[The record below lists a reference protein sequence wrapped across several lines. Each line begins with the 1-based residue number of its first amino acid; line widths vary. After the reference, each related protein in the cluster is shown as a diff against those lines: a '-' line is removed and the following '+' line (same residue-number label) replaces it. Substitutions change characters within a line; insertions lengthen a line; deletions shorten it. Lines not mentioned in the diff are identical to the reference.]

1 MCRCGKPACFTHKQT
16 VDPSRVILPPT
27 AEPVSYTLDL
37 KLRIDDHAFDGT
49 VDVIVDVRVDGLNEL
64 VLNAKDL
71 TVASARFGGVG
82 DATAIAL
89 DEAKSTLTLRFAA
102 PLPRGR
108 GELSVAF
115 AGVLN
120 NQMCGFYRSTY
131 TDRAGAEK
139 LMASTQFESVDAR
152 RCFPCWDEPSRKA
165 TFTCSL
171 RVPTH
176 MTALSNMPESAAA
189 VAHEDGT
196 KTVAFAPTPRMSS
209 CARPSRPPTAP

>member
-49 VDVIVDVRVDGLNEL
+49 VDVIVDVRVDGVKEL

-71 TVASARFGGVG
+71 TVASASFGGVG

-89 DEAKSTLTLRFAA
+89 DEAKSTVKFSFAK

-108 GELSVAF
+108 EHRNGPKLRTDCVTVLSV
-115 AGVLN
+115 
-120 NQMCGFYRSTY
+120 
-131 TDRAGAEK
+131 
-139 LMASTQFESVDAR
+139 
-152 RCFPCWDEPSRKA
+152 
-165 TFTCSL
+165 
-171 RVPTH
+171 
-176 MTALSNMPESAAA
+176 
-189 VAHEDGT
+189 
-196 KTVAFAPTPRMSS
+196 
-209 CARPSRPPTAP
+209 